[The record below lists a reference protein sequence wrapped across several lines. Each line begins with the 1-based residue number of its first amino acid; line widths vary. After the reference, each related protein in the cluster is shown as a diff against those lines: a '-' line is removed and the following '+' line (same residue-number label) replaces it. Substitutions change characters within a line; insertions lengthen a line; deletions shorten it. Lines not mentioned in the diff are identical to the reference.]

1 MRRFALRP
9 YQLEALA
16 AVESAETRGTRRQF
30 LALPTG
36 CGKTGKTVIFSE
48 LGAAALIDR
57 EAAWRRA
64 PASDKQLDTLRR
76 CRMPV
81 APGLTKGAAADLLT
95 ATFARSRR

>member
-30 LALPTG
+30 LAVPTV
-36 CGKTGKTVIFSE
+36 CGKTVIFPE